1 MLEHADDFGHDCG
14 SATTDIL
21 HRFVILPAFFLYKIF
36 KGVSLTISL
45 SKRPDTELAHLAWCI
60 LVAIKIARREG
71 KALTALQTHIFIM
84 QWLSNAQKRKVFP
97 KLLAPDILWLL
108 DQGKRYGPAARLFS
122 KVEYIWLASSGE
134 LSSQSVLFRFTCMID
149 TLRTMGWQDYLLS
162 DAEWQSGWKS
172 GASTPAVYTQKNSLH
187 HSFTESGKLV
197 KPLEIRLTGDSDG
210 IYPLL
215 EQCRLTVGQLPV
227 SHGFVTLVLKPDA
240 EK

>member
-21 HRFVILPAFFLYKIF
+21 HRFVILPAFFLFKIF

-97 KLLAPDILWLL
+97 KSLAPDILWLL

-149 TLRTMGWQDYLLS
+149 TLRTIGLS
-162 DAEWQSGWKS
+162 VIRCRVAER
-172 GASTPAVYTQKNSLH
+172 
-187 HSFTESGKLV
+187 
-197 KPLEIRLTGDSDG
+197 LEIWRINAGSL
-210 IYPLL
+210 Y
-215 EQCRLTVGQLPV
+215 
-227 SHGFVTLVLKPDA
+227 A
-240 EK
+240 EKLPS